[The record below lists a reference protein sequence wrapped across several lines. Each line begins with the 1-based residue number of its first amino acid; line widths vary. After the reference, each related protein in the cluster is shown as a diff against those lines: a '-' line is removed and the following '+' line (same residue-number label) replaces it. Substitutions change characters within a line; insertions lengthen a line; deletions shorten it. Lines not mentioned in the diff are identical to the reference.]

1 MAEYFQESP
10 KAIDTSMFPTWPAKS
25 ELAAG
30 SNNTKK
36 AASPKPPSGKYEYTC
51 LRCLVKYFYSNCGI
65 FIEITYFHFVRNFRR
80 WSI

>member
-10 KAIDTSMFPTWPAKS
+10 KAIDPSMFPTWPAKS

-36 AASPKPPSGKYEYTC
+36 AASPKPPSGK
-51 LRCLVKYFYSNCGI
+51 
-65 FIEITYFHFVRNFRR
+65 
-80 WSI
+80 